1 MIAVVVIDMRGLYD
15 RLKNKVDRGRQ
26 GLSMGIPTRLRK
38 LDYFTTGIQQ
48 GNYWVVGAETN
59 VNLTLY

>member
-1 MIAVVVIDMRGLYD
+1 MRGLYD

-26 GLSMGIPTRLRK
+26 GLSYGIPTRLRK
-38 LDYFTTGIQQ
+38 LDYYTTGIQQ
-48 GNYWVVGAETN
+48 GNYWVIGAETN